1 MNITTFLSFL
11 PQEEHTKAMTWM
23 KASLP
28 QFPIH
33 LSPDHMPQ
41 LYHGT
46 LDINVILTLLL
57 TLY

>member
-1 MNITTFLSFL
+1 MNITIFLLYL

-46 LDINVILTLLL
+46 LDIIVIMNVVQ
-57 TLY
+57 